1 MVKVEYAKRY
11 GRMMFDQELHDRL
24 LNEVLN
30 AEVVVPGH
38 TLSNVLAQRQ
48 ARELLQSSAD
58 YF

>member
-1 MVKVEYAKRY
+1 MVQVEYAKLY

-24 LNEVLN
+24 LNEVLS
-30 AEVVVPGH
+30 ADAVTPGY